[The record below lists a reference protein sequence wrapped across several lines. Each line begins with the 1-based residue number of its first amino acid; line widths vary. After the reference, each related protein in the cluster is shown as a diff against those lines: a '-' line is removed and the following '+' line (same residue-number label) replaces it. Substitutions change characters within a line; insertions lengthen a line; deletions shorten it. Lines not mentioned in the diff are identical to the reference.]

1 MRKKEKIW
9 FFFVFLFLGLIG
21 TLNNALAVCPV
32 CTVAVAG
39 GLGVS
44 RWLGIDDF
52 ISSLWIGG
60 LNLSLIFW
68 TLSYLKRKGKFNLT
82 NGIVVFFLFYTTTIY
97 SLHWY
102 GALWIRR
109 NTLWGVDKI
118 ILGIIIGT
126 VIFWA
131 SAILNSILKKK
142 NGGRVYFPFQKV
154 ALPSFFL
161 LIASFIYYFACKCLN
176 IN

>member
-1 MRKKEKIW
+1 MHKKEKIW
-9 FFFVFLFLGLIG
+9 FFFVFVFIGLLGTIKS
-21 TLNNALAVCPV
+21 ALAVCPV

-60 LNLSLIFW
+60 LNLSIIFW
-68 TLSYLKRKGKFNLT
+68 TLSYLKRKGKFNLL
-82 NGIVVFFLFYTTTIY
+82 NSLAVFFIFYAATIY
-97 SLHWY
+97 SLHLY
-102 GALWIRR
+102 GALWING

-118 ILGIIIGT
+118 ILGIVIGT
-126 VIFWA
+126 LIFWS
-131 SAILNSILKKK
+131 SAILNGALKKK
-142 NGGRVYFPFQKV
+142 NENKVYFPFQKV
-154 ALPSFFL
+154 VLPSIFL
-161 LIASFIYYFACKCLN
+161 LIASLVYYFACKCLN